1 MKTKLLTFA
10 ALSLLSTGA
19 YAVSTNE
26 TAENINFQT
35 QITRKAIDN
44 VIQDMRN
51 QKTELNLQTED
62 YEAQTKSF
70 QENVE
75 RALLTFEKNVNEK
88 VLAKAQPLVNKYNA
102 IKNSSL
108 SDDQKELF
116 LKKQE
121 EIIVQEFKNLS
132 QIYQEEIRKV
142 YTLIPSYKI
151 MSSDD
156 FSISFSNPRFSIK
169 DYSKDVINSD
179 VEVQYKKKTILKTNV
194 DIKLF
199 WGNSLSM
206 ASKDNKVDYNI
217 DLASDRAIDSIV
229 VKTKSRKKLFYRYDQ
244 VSTYSVNLNKMT
256 AKEIKYKLLS
266 KEVIFE
272 KLVSPEM
279 KGSCQTEDCA
289 LLRAGDYMTL
299 LKSLDK
305 NINIPLD
312 FELKKGYFHYV
323 SDYRINPP
331 SDLISRCSEKYV
343 CSSEEDYAYRNHF
356 RRFLDLNL

>member
-10 ALSLLSTGA
+10 ALSLLSTST

-26 TAENINFQT
+26 TAGNINFQT

-44 VIQDMRN
+44 VIQDIRN
-51 QKTELNLQTED
+51 QKTELSLQTGD
-62 YEAQTKSF
+62 YEDQSKIF

-75 RALLTFEKNVNEK
+75 KALLTFEKNVNEK
-88 VLAKAQPLVNKYNA
+88 VLAKAQPLVKKYHA
-102 IKNSSL
+102 IENSSL
-108 SDDQKELF
+108 SNEQKEIF

-121 EIIVQEFKNLS
+121 EIIIEEFKNLS
-132 QIYQEEIRKV
+132 LVYQEEIRKV

-169 DYSKDVINSD
+169 DYSKDLINSD
-179 VEVQYKKKTILKTNV
+179 VEVQYKKKTIVTTNV
-194 DIKLF
+194 NIRSFWRTTLF
-199 WGNSLSM
+199 IS
-206 ASKDNKVDYNI
+206 SKNNQVDYQI
-217 DLASDRAIDSIV
+217 DLNSDRARNSIV
-229 VKTKSRKKLFYRYDQ
+229 TETKSRKKLFDHYDT
-244 VSTYSVNLNKMT
+244 VNTYFINLNKMT
-256 AKEIKYKLLS
+256 SEEIKYKFIT

-272 KLVSPEM
+272 KLIAPEM
-279 KGSCQTEDCA
+279 RGSCQTEDCT

-312 FELKKGYFHYV
+312 LGVKKGYYDFR
-323 SDYRINPP
+323 SQFKITSA
-331 SDLISRCSEKYV
+331 SDLVSRCSEDYM
-343 CSSEEDYAYRNHF
+343 CSGEEDYTYRNHF
-356 RRFLDLNL
+356 RRFLSLNL